1 MVRAPPCHGGGRG
14 FEPLLGRLLINQL
27 TMNKYEYGTT
37 EYYRE
42 YFSDVISD
50 VAVHDDIEQNQ
61 ETISNIMNGFK
72 QAVEQWIAYHSA
84 SAASHKE
91 LLNQFN
97 QFEEEIINN
106 Q

>member
-27 TMNKYEYGTT
+27 IMNKYEYGTT

-42 YFSDVISD
+42 YFSDVIG
-50 VAVHDDIEQNQ
+50 DIAATENT
-61 ETISNIMNGFK
+61 EENRKTIAKIMNGFK
-72 QAVEQWIAYHSA
+72 QAVEGWLEYHTV
-84 SAASHKE
+84 AAESHKE
-91 LLNQFN
+91 LLEQFK
-97 QFEEEIINN
+97 QLEEETINN